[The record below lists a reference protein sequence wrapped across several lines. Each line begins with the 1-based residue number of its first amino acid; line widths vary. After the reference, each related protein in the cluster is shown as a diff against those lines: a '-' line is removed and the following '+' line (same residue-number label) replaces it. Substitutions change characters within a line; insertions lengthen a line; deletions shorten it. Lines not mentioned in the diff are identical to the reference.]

1 MYLLHK
7 ENKRNKML
15 FFADIQNLPFKFM
28 YLFKDSFIHIDN
40 STDLLP
46 TIDRIFDGS
55 AKWVKRIALENNQEL

>member
-40 STDLLP
+40 SSDLLP
-46 TIDRIFDGS
+46 TFVQKYGS
-55 AKWVKRIALENNQEL
+55 SK